1 MSHESREGRDGA
13 GCNLRNCSC
22 SRASIDRESGIRR
35 MGLRR
40 VASSPWTPFLVFLG
54 LFGSYYAYRQ
64 LRVVAGI
71 DQTYELRGDLLVR
84 GNPNLREVALTFDDG
99 PYGETTEQILDALKE
114 GGAQATFFV
123 TGVHVEAR
131 PELVRR
137 MLLDGH
143 EVGNHTY
150 SHPRLPEL
158 TLAQARQELVQCEE
172 AFVAATGSHMNL
184 MRPPGMRYNDD
195 ILRLAQ
201 DLGYATIHW
210 NVAAGDYLPVDPDEI
225 VARVMRQATN
235 GSVIL
240 LHDSPDTAK
249 ALPTILQRLTE
260 QGYRFITT
268 TQMLSRLPRPVV
280 LASNAGTV
288 LIAESTEP
296 EVEPVAKTP
305 PRRLKKKRRFVE
317 PTAPKMPFDASTW
330 EGESPPKA
338 ERRESS
344 TLSVV

>member
-1 MSHESREGRDGA
+1 MRWK
-13 GCNLRNCSC
+13 
-22 SRASIDRESGIRR
+22 
-35 MGLRR
+35 GLRR

-64 LRVVAGI
+64 LRAVAVG
-71 DQTYELRGDLLVR
+71 DLTYELRGDLLVR
-84 GNPNLREVALTFDDG
+84 GNPSLREVALTFDDG

-114 GGAQATFFV
+114 RGAQATFFV
-123 TGVHVEAR
+123 IGVHVEAR
-131 PELVRR
+131 PELIRR

-158 TLAQARQELVQCEE
+158 TLAQARQELVQCEA
-172 AFVAATGSHMNL
+172 AFVAATGSQMNL

-195 ILRLAQ
+195 VLRLAQ

-210 NVAAGDYLPVDPDEI
+210 NVAAGDYVPVNPEAI
-225 VARVMRQATN
+225 VARVMQQATN

-260 QGYRFITT
+260 QGYRFVTT

-288 LIAESTEP
+288 LIAENTEP
-296 EVEPVAKTP
+296 EVKPVVTTP
-305 PRRLKKKRRFVE
+305 RRRLKKKRRFIE
-317 PTAPKMPFDASTW
+317 PATPKMPIDASTW
-330 EGESPPKA
+330 DGEAPP
-338 ERRESS
+338 EVEQRESS
-344 TLSVV
+344 TSSVV